1 MDLNKLGG
9 SGMNRR
15 IEVIKGDITK
25 LHVDVIVNAANNTLL
40 GGGGVDGAIHEA
52 AGREL
57 LDECKLLGGCE
68 TGKAKI
74 TKGYRLPAKFVI
86 HTVGP
91 IWHNGTCNESQLLR
105 ECYLNSI
112 ELAIENNLKT
122 IAFPSISTGVYQYPA
137 DKAVKIAYQAVKD
150 MLDSHS
156 VLELEKVYFVCFN
169 DLVYDL
175 YSKME

>member
-1 MDLNKLGG
+1 MD
-9 SGMNRR
+9 SR
-15 IEVIKGDITK
+15 IEIIKGDITK

-52 AGREL
+52 AGKEL
-57 LDECKLLGGCE
+57 LNECKLLGGCQ

-91 IWHNGTCNESQLLR
+91 IWHDGTCNEPQLLR

-112 ELAIENNLKT
+112 ELAVKNNLKT
-122 IAFPSISTGVYQYPA
+122 IAFPSISTGVYRYPVE
-137 DKAVKIAYQAVKD
+137 KAVEIAYQAVKD
-150 MLDSHS
+150 MLERYS
-156 VLELEKVYFVCFN
+156 VSEVEKVYFVCFN
-169 DLVYDL
+169 DLVYGL
-175 YSKME
+175 YCKIE